1 MLQTYKT
8 RLSQKTQLTADVF
21 LFRFK
26 LFEPLEINF
35 TAGQY
40 LILMVPQDSGEPAR
54 RLYSILSPQTQKNSV
69 DLLVK
74 LLPGGIASEYL
85 RSLNVEERV
94 EFQGPAGMFTFH
106 NSTRDKI
113 FLATGTGIA
122 PMRSMVSSMIYDL
135 RSKIYLFWGLPK
147 KNDLYFFEELKQLA
161 TDNARFHFLICF
173 SREESLDAVS
183 AEERKY
189 FVLGHVTEGLEKNIE
204 NWKLKTGDFDYYLCG
219 GRSAVESLREYL
231 VQKQIPAN
239 QIYFEKF

>member
-8 RLSQKTQLTADVF
+8 YLDGKIQLTSDVF

-85 RSLNVEERV
+85 RSLNVEEQV
-94 EFQGPAGMFTFH
+94 EFQGPAGMFTL
-106 NSTRDKI
+106 RDPPAGGQRDRV

-122 PMRSMVSSMIYDL
+122 PIKSIISSTVSHL
-135 RSKIYLFWGLPK
+135 RSKTYLFWGLPK

-161 TDNARFHFLICF
+161 TDNTRFHFLICF
-173 SREESLDAVS
+173 SREENLDTLP
-183 AEERKY
+183 EIDRKY
-189 FVLGHVTEGLEKNIE
+189 FSLGRITNHQLPTTDCDFYICGSRDVT
-204 NWKLKTGDFDYYLCG
+204 
-219 GRSAVESLREYL
+219 ESLRQHL
-231 VQKQIPAN
+231 IGKNIPQE